1 MLQQIVDFEA
11 SLDASQRLGPN
22 VLATITVNTDFAET
36 EVDTRQTNLTRFPLF
51 FPEKR
56 TFFLEGSDIFEFGF
70 GTGNSTVLPFFSRRI
85 GLSGSSQ
92 VPIIAGAKVNGRAG
106 GTAFGGLGVRTNSFD
121 NDGTSYDPPPWELCV
136 YARMFSKKVR
146 WA

>member
-1 MLQQIVDFEA
+1 MTNMEA

-22 VLATITVNTDFAET
+22 VLATVTVNTDFAET

-70 GTGNSTVLPFFSRRI
+70 GTGSSTVLPFFSRRI
-85 GLSGSSQ
+85 GLYENNQ
-92 VPIIAGAKVNGRAG
+92 VPVMAGAKDQWQNWKYSNRW
-106 GTAFGGLGVRTNSFD
+106 
-121 NDGTSYDPPPWELCV
+121 PWD
-136 YARMFSKKVR
+136 
-146 WA
+146 